1 MKQKNQTNHGQNI
14 PTSEHVKTLGYIVKT
29 LQCNVSTTIRHTI
42 TTTCKDA
49 RPCVSTII
57 LTLLILILTTCK
69 ELGKSKPET
78 HATAKEQLTLS
89 YVVTFAI
96 GKATADGKPV
106 KSGDVLTGEP
116 KLTIP
121 ATSQLDIQVKGMQ
134 SDVKLRM
141 KSNTD
146 IQFYARKK
154 NGISEFLSFVKK
166 GSVLYSIAKLNKEEG
181 IIALTPL
188 TRNVV
193 RGTQF
198 KVVAKEDGT
207 SSIAVGEGAV
217 QTSYST
223 PVLEALSD
231 SDLLSPKSK
240 QEVDA
245 VLEKSKVIEAGKE
258 ITISKKDAAPI
269 LDDPELKALLD
280 SPSLQKIDTPV
291 TIQKDE
297 ALEKHLAAYEAK
309 HAEIEKDKEQLA
321 KKADDALKLTDNKES
336 LEIKKE
342 STEITQITLDGKQNA
357 AEIKKAVDE
366 NIKGKKE
373 ELIKNIEKVYGKGAE
388 TLRLRN
394 GGVARGVIFER
405 NGVFIVNTPEG
416 EQQYSDAQV
425 SGYSF

>member
-1 MKQKNQTNHGQNI
+1 MKLKNQTNHGQNI
-14 PTSEHVKTLGYIVKT
+14 PTSEHVKTL
-29 LQCNVSTTIRHTI
+29 QCNVFTTMRYTI
-42 TTTCKDA
+42 TTTRKDA
-49 RPCVSTII
+49 QPKLNVASHHNVSTI
-57 LTLLILILTTCK
+57 TLMTILILLLTTCK

-78 HATAKEQLTLS
+78 NTAAKEQLTLS

-96 GKATADGKPV
+96 GKATADGNLI

-116 KLTIP
+116 KLMIP

-141 KSNTD
+141 KSGTD

-280 SPSLQKIDTPV
+280 SPSLQKIDAPV
-291 TIQKDE
+291 AIQKDE
-297 ALEKHLAAYEAK
+297 STR
-309 HAEIEKDKEQLA
+309 
-321 KKADDALKLTDNKES
+321 KAFS
-336 LEIKKE
+336 
-342 STEITQITLDGKQNA
+342 
-357 AEIKKAVDE
+357 
-366 NIKGKKE
+366 
-373 ELIKNIEKVYGKGAE
+373 
-388 TLRLRN
+388 RLRSQS
-394 GGVARGVIFER
+394 
-405 NGVFIVNTPEG
+405 TPKSKKTKSNW
-416 EQQYSDAQV
+416 QKKQTMP
-425 SGYSF
+425 

>member
-1 MKQKNQTNHGQNI
+1 MKQKN
-14 PTSEHVKTLGYIVKT
+14 
-29 LQCNVSTTIRHTI
+29 R
-42 TTTCKDA
+42 KDA
-49 RPCVSTII
+49 IHLVSTIA
-57 LTLLILILTTCK
+57 LTLILILTTCK
-69 ELGKSKPET
+69 ELGKTKPQT
-78 HATAKEQLTLS
+78 NPTTKEQLTLS

-96 GKATADGKPV
+96 GKATADGKPI

-116 KLTIP
+116 KLIIP

-141 KSNTD
+141 KSGTD

-217 QTSYST
+217 QTSYPT

-258 ITISKKDAAPI
+258 ITISKTYKRFFYWCSRCWIFTA
-269 LDDPELKALLD
+269 
-280 SPSLQKIDTPV
+280 
-291 TIQKDE
+291 
-297 ALEKHLAAYEAK
+297 
-309 HAEIEKDKEQLA
+309 
-321 KKADDALKLTDNKES
+321 
-336 LEIKKE
+336 
-342 STEITQITLDGKQNA
+342 STLSN
-357 AEIKKAVDE
+357 
-366 NIKGKKE
+366 
-373 ELIKNIEKVYGKGAE
+373 
-388 TLRLRN
+388 R
-394 GGVARGVIFER
+394 
-405 NGVFIVNTPEG
+405 
-416 EQQYSDAQV
+416 
-425 SGYSF
+425 

>member
-1 MKQKNQTNHGQNI
+1 MKQKN
-14 PTSEHVKTLGYIVKT
+14 
-29 LQCNVSTTIRHTI
+29 R
-42 TTTCKDA
+42 KDVMH
-49 RPCVSTII
+49 RVSTIM
-57 LTLLILILTTCK
+57 LTLILILATCK
-69 ELGKSKPET
+69 ELGKTKPEGNK
-78 HATAKEQLTLS
+78 AVKENLSLS
-89 YVVTFAI
+89 YIITFAI

-116 KLTIP
+116 KLMIP
-121 ATSQLDIQVKGMQ
+121 ATSQLDVQVKGLQ
-134 SDVKLRM
+134 TDVKLRI
-141 KSNTD
+141 KSNTE

-154 NGISEFLSFVKK
+154 NGISEFLSFLKK
-166 GSVLYSIAKLNKEEG
+166 GIVLYSIAKLNKEEG

-207 SSIAVGEGAV
+207 SSIAVGDGSV

-245 VLEKSKVIEAGKE
+245 ILEKSKVIEAGKE
-258 ITISKKDAAPI
+258 ITVNKKDAAPI

-280 SPSLQKIDTPV
+280 SPSLQKIDAPV

-297 ALEKHLAAYEAK
+297 ALEKHLAEYESK
-309 HAEIEKDKEQLA
+309 HAEIQKDKEQLA
-321 KKADDALKLTDNKES
+321 KKADDALKLTDNKDTTV
-336 LEIKKE
+336 KKE
-342 STEITQITLDGKQNA
+342 SEEIVAIKTDGKESSDQ
-357 AEIKKAVDE
+357 IKKAVEE
-366 NIKGKKE
+366 NIQQKKN
-373 ELIKNIEKVYGKGAE
+373 ELIGTMEKVYGKGSE
-388 TLRLRN
+388 TLRLRS
-394 GGVARGVIFER
+394 GGSVRGVIFER
-405 NGVFIVNTPEG
+405 NGIFIVNTPEG
-416 EQQYSDAQV
+416 EQTFSDSQV